1 MKFKSIEDVKSTCER
16 ENKKYVVYG
25 NDVLDVQKFEHP
37 GPQELITENIG
48 NDITEIF
55 NDQGHSRAAV
65 EMCQRLKIGYIQQ
78 N

>member
-1 MKFKSIEDVKSTCER
+1 MKFKSIDAVKSACES
-16 ENKKYVVYG
+16 ENKKYVVYE

-48 NDITEIF
+48 SDITELF

-65 EMCQRLKIGYIQQ
+65 EMC
-78 N
+78 